1 MRRGH
6 RNTPRQDLKHCPRCR
21 RSCCP
26 CHRKFPAHS
35 ADCARNNPVRSRLP
49 RCRTFGRQR
58 RRRFEWAPAEY
69 FRAAHCPRCH
79 RNYCRDHRRFQFRGR
94 RQRRCIAAL
103 RYPAGIPKLLRSG
116 KLQRL
121 QNMPRQALKH
131 CPQCHRSCCPCHRK
145 FPAHSADCARNNPVR
160 SRFPRCRTFGRHRRR
175 RPACR
180 LAGQSLAAGCPP
192 LHRSCC
198 RDHRRT
204 YRLARSVEWQNNQV
218 PSNRQ
223 RGRKPSKLP
232 RIRRPAC
239 RLAGLVRLA
248 HCPRCHRNYC
258 RDHRRFQ
265 FRVRRQRRCIA
276 AHHAPVD
283 IPKLPVFHIPLYP
296 QSRTRQALKCC
307 PPLHRSCCRDHRRF
321 LPSDFRPEHHT
332 QVYQIKYCRP

>member
-1 MRRGH
+1 
-6 RNTPRQDLKHCPRCR
+6 
-21 RSCCP
+21 
-26 CHRKFPAHS
+26 
-35 ADCARNNPVRSRLP
+35 
-49 RCRTFGRQR
+49 
-58 RRRFEWAPAEY
+58 
-69 FRAAHCPRCH
+69 
-79 RNYCRDHRRFQFRGR
+79 
-94 RQRRCIAAL
+94 
-103 RYPAGIPKLLRSG
+103 
-116 KLQRL
+116 
-121 QNMPRQALKH
+121 MPRQALKH

-307 PPLHRSCCRDHRRF
+307 PPLHRSCCRDHRRTYQLARSVEWQNNQVPSNRQRGRKPSKLPRIRRPACRLAGLVRLAHCPRCHRNYCRDHRRFQFRVRRQRRCIAAHHAPVDIPKLPVFHIPLYPQSRTRQALKCCPPLHRSCCRDHRRF